1 MADKVRARVNGNV
14 PKATLTFW
22 APVIEMARNPRWG
35 RTGKHTVA
43 IGKSSTKA
51 IVVLRWISD

>member
-1 MADKVRARVNGNV
+1 MNGNV

-22 APVIEMARNPRWG
+22 APVIEMARNPPWG
-35 RTGKHTVA
+35 RAGKHTEA

-51 IVVLRWISD
+51 IVVLRWILD